1 MDYWDRPGGNWGL
14 LLGPDAVG
22 RREHAN
28 FCCRMGTKALRRV
41 LVRSLIQIIE
51 ACRWRLAR

>member
-1 MDYWDRPGGNWGL
+1 MTTVPDSIHATSQRPTPSPGATDDPRPL
-14 LLGPDAVG
+14 LSS
-22 RREHAN
+22 HA
-28 FCCRMGTKALRRV
+28 ALVV